1 MRKYHVLVCFLV
13 LIAGCSGETVPSST
27 SVESATTSATS
38 EVRANSPTATTSTP
52 VTTPSTEIP
61 TSEPL
66 TAGPP
71 SNPFSS
77 DTVRVGYRI
86 EDGARNRSFE
96 QPVRDALDFWNNHS
110 AGSYRVNYTY
120 EPDPSEAQ
128 ILIRFVDRIS
138 YCDGYD
144 DSTVGCAPVLDKY
157 DTAQDPTTV
166 RVEDDYAASTT
177 RDIIIHELGHTR
189 GLEHT
194 NSYTIPEM
202 NATIDTL
209 LLPKPNLEN
218 RSYGWN
224 TTTFRVYFDTAGTV
238 SSVEEDEYRQEIRD
252 GWEYWTTD
260 TDHLEKDVSFEF
272 VDSRAESNIVV
283 KIEDTN
289 GVRWRFWALNTDSDE
304 SVEVYENSTLYVGER
319 HPKYIDY
326 NTALALGYLL
336 LNADNETDMPE
347 PFDGD
352 EEFGDTDRWTD

>member
-1 MRKYHVLVCFLV
+1 MRKYQVLVCFLV
-13 LIAGCSGETVPSST
+13 LFAGCSGEAVPPST
-27 SVESATTSATS
+27 SVESATQPITPESQT
-38 EVRANSPTATTSTP
+38 NSPTENTPTP
-52 VTTPSTEIP
+52 VKTVSTETP
-61 TSEPL
+61 TSESL
-66 TAGPP
+66 TPEPP
-71 SNPFSS
+71 SNPFASN
-77 DTVRVGYRI
+77 TVRVGYRI
-86 EDGARNRSFE
+86 GDDARNRSFK
-96 QPVRDALDFWNNHS
+96 QPVVDALAFWNNRS

-128 ILIRFVDRIS
+128 ILIQFVDTIS

-144 DSTVGCAPVLDKY
+144 DSTVGCAPVLDKF
-157 DTAQDPTTV
+157 DTAEDPTTV

-189 GLEHT
+189 GLEHS
-194 NSYTIPEM
+194 NSYTIPQM

-209 LLPKPNLEN
+209 LIPKPNLEN

-238 SSVEEDEYRQEIRD
+238 SSVEEDGYRQEIRE

-260 TDHLEKDVSFEF
+260 TDHLNKDVSFEF
-272 VDSRAESNIVV
+272 VDSRSESNIVV
-283 KIEDTN
+283 KIEDTE
-289 GVRWRFWALNTDSDE
+289 GVRWQFWALNTDSDD
-304 SVEVYENSTLYVGER
+304 SPEVYENSTLYVGER
-319 HPKYIDY
+319 NPKYIDY